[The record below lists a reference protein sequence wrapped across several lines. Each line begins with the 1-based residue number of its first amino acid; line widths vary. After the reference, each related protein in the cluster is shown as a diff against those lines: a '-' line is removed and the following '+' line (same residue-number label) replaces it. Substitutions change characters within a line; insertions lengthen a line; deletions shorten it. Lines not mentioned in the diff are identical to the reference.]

1 MLLDNP
7 QTLRYSDAKASC
19 FVSQDDHC
27 FLVVP
32 DQMFESLWSRQ
43 VGAQDV
49 GPTPLTKRRWLE

>member
-19 FVSQDDHC
+19 FVSQDDPC

-32 DQMFESLWSRQ
+32 DEMFEQLWSGQ
-43 VGAQDV
+43 AGAQDV
-49 GPTPLTKRRWLE
+49 GPDPLSKIR